1 MSYRKSILGYS
12 LAIAL
17 GFGIMLIGGLKFRN
31 DTPMIV
37 LGGCLAGISVS
48 MLYITQMRRL
58 GQQIRERRARESR
71 QRS

>member
-17 GFGIMLIGGLKFRN
+17 GFGIMLIGDLKFKN
-31 DTPMIV
+31 DIPMIG
-37 LGGCLAGISVS
+37 LGIGLAVISTF
-48 MLYITQMRRL
+48 MLYITLMRRV